1 MDGQMPHSTS
11 EEETPMSPSVA
22 IASTTSPLA
31 MTIPGPHLDTTTVTT
46 PSWLLWQFLDS
57 ALPTGGFIAS
67 NGLEAFAKLH
77 PDQTSPRDV
86 EAYVNWSVHS
96 CGYTNLPFITA
107 VWKLVDDWTLK
118 DSQLK
123 TEKGKAKAMNS
134 VLHRIGNLDRE
145 YDVFVNNAIQ
155 NAASRK
161 QGDGIIMM
169 GVKCFAEQLNYKKN
183 GSKNANGG
191 SSMYEGQDDED
202 DDYGDDNE
210 LEPNIRILKP
220 FKAMLR
226 SEDIAATTRYLHLHL
241 HARTLLSSAIRLAL
255 VGPFQAQHIMTRS
268 QAKAR
273 FIDAKTADLTIED
286 AAQTFLVGDI
296 CGEMGIQKLF
306 EEIKS
311 NGSIATDL
319 KDHDKQIHLDFMA
332 TYFRLVQTKC
342 FDVLNKLSRHQTLVP
357 HDDNGDRSTAQIG
370 ETNKRN
376 ITDDHGPPNPAP
388 SNRLELR
395 YSPIDSLDQMIQ
407 DALND
412 LAPTELFL
420 INGRLSTD
428 PPEENPMVGTLWVL
442 LRKLEY

>member
-1 MDGQMPHSTS
+1 MNGQMPHSTS
-11 EEETPMSPSVA
+11 EEETPMSLSVA
-22 IASTTSPLA
+22 IGSTTSPPA
-31 MTIPGPHLDTTTVTT
+31 MTIPRPHLDTTAVTT

-67 NGLEAFAKLH
+67 NGLEAFAKIH
-77 PDQTSPRDV
+77 PDQTSPRDI

-123 TEKGKAKAMNS
+123 TEKGKAKAMNN

-183 GSKNANGG
+183 GSKNAKGG
-191 SSMYEGQDDED
+191 SSMYEGQGDED
-202 DDYGDDNE
+202 DEYGDDNE
-210 LEPNIRILKP
+210 LGPNIRILKP

-226 SEDIAATTRYLHLHL
+226 SEDIAGHYPIAFAMIARLLGFDLATTRYLHLHL

-296 CGEMGIQKLF
+296 CGGI
-306 EEIKS
+306 
-311 NGSIATDL
+311 
-319 KDHDKQIHLDFMA
+319 H
-332 TYFRLVQTKC
+332 
-342 FDVLNKLSRHQTLVP
+342 
-357 HDDNGDRSTAQIG
+357 
-370 ETNKRN
+370 
-376 ITDDHGPPNPAP
+376 
-388 SNRLELR
+388 
-395 YSPIDSLDQMIQ
+395 
-407 DALND
+407 
-412 LAPTELFL
+412 
-420 INGRLSTD
+420 GRLWSRLF
-428 PPEENPMVGTLWVL
+428 NS
-442 LRKLEY
+442 